1 MIHYIEKLKLRIKY
15 HVLKINRNKVRVP
28 MYFPFDKVNFKGE
41 FLHIEA
47 YFRILGNGKIVIENN
62 CIFAEKFTAITTL
75 HQVNDNGMLP
85 YNSKDDIVKNV
96 NIQRNVWIG
105 ANVTIFGGV
114 TVGEGAVI
122 GANCLVTHDVPARA
136 VVGGVPAHII
146 RYRDKAKYDKQNKAD
161 NLYLPS
167 KYKQIGHV

>member
-1 MIHYIEKLKLRIKY
+1 MKYIERIRMCIIY
-15 HVLKINRNKVRVP
+15 HNLKIDRHKIVIPLHFPSKKVTL
-28 MYFPFDKVNFKGE
+28 KGE
-41 FLHIEA
+41 FIHIEPN
-47 YFRILGNGKIVIENN
+47 FRVLGDGKVIIENN
-62 CIFAEKFTAITTL
+62 CIFAEKFTAITNL
-75 HQVNDNGMLP
+75 HQVKESGMLP

-136 VVGGVPAHII
+136 IVGGVPAHII